1 MLRMTEQD
9 FGTLDEPEEVLAGG
23 NMGGA
28 VRVGASVRRSAGAWS
43 PTIQRLLVHLRHHG
57 LTWVPEPLGRDVDG
71 RDSVSYLPG
80 EVPQYPL
87 PDWIWSES
95 VFTDAARQLAEL
107 HAATTDF
114 DTTDAI
120 WQMAAH
126 EPIEVVC
133 HNDFAPYNMVF
144 TDGRLSGVIDW
155 DTCSPGPR
163 VWDLAYLA
171 YRLVPLTDPANSD
184 GPDSHVNQRA
194 RRLRL
199 ICEAYSHGH
208 IYGLEPAD
216 VLAVAVQ
223 RLRDLAAFTQTRA
236 DSGQGDLGN
245 HVDLYRRDA
254 GWITAHATDLGGAAG

>member
-1 MLRMTEQD
+1 MLSADRD
-9 FGTLDEPEEVLAGG
+9 DCGALDEQEEVLPGG

-43 PTIQRLLVHLRHHG
+43 PTNQRLLGHLRHHG

-80 EVPQYPL
+80 EVPRYPL

-95 VFTDAARQLAEL
+95 VFTDAARRLAEM

-114 DTTDAI
+114 DATDAA
-120 WQMAAH
+120 WQMPAH
-126 EPIEVVC
+126 EPTEVVC

-184 GPDSHVNQRA
+184 GIDSDVNQRT

-199 ICEAYSHGH
+199 ICDAYNYGRSC
-208 IYGLEPAD
+208 GLEPAD
-216 VLAVAVQ
+216 VLTAAVQ
-223 RLRDLAAFTQTRA
+223 RLRDLAAFTQIHAESCEEELRI
-236 DSGQGDLGN
+236 

-254 GWITAHATDLGGAAG
+254 RWITAHATGLGGTAG